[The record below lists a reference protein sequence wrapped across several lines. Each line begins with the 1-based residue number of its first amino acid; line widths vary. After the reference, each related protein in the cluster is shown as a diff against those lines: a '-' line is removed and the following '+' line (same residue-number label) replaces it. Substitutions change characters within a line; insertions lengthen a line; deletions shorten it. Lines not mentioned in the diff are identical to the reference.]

1 MKKEYYSW
9 IVIAI
14 GLVVLAVFASGV
26 MNVAAFSKAK
36 ARIVEKVRLQ
46 KKLSPAQPPT
56 PVVKEATTTE
66 TAPELQ

>member
-9 IVIAI
+9 LIIAI
-14 GLVVLAVFASGV
+14 GLIVLAVFASGV

-36 ARIVEKVRLQ
+36 ARIAEKVRLQ

-56 PVVKEATTTE
+56 PVVKEATTTKA
-66 TAPELQ
+66 APELQ